1 MQLTSNQPNG
11 RRSFLK
17 LASAAG
23 AVVTAASAGLIRP
36 ARAAIGAA
44 WPKDA
49 FNTEGMDQAMQTALG
64 TTDLKDGHVTL
75 DAPTIAEN
83 GAVVP
88 ITISSDR
95 DDVESMHVFVEENP
109 APYVA
114 RFHLDKAPRKEV
126 STRIKM
132 GQTSNVIVVAQT
144 SDGTAYQ
151 SRKEVRVT
159 IGGCGG

>member
-1 MQLTSNQPNG
+1 MQFTSNQPNG

-36 ARAAIGAA
+36 VRAALGDP
-44 WPKDA
+44 WPKEA
-49 FNTEGMDQAMQTALG
+49 FNTEGLDAAFKEALG
-64 TTDLKDGHVTL
+64 TTDLKDGHVSL
-75 DAPTIAEN
+75 DTPTIAEN

-88 ITISSDR
+88 ITLSSDR
-95 DDVESMHVFVEENP
+95 DDVESMHVFVEDNP

-114 RFHLDKAPRKEV
+114 RFHVEKAPKKEASV
-126 STRIKM
+126 RIKM
-132 GQTSNVIVVAQT
+132 GETSNVIAVAKT
-144 SDGTAYQ
+144 SDGTCYQ
-151 SRKEVRVT
+151 TRNEVRVT

>member
-1 MQLTSNQPNG
+1 MQFTSNQPNG

-23 AVVTAASAGLIRP
+23 AVVTAASAGLVRP
-36 ARAAIGAA
+36 VRAALGAA
-44 WPKDA
+44 WPKEA
-49 FNTEGMDQAMQTALG
+49 FNTEGMDQAMKTALG
-64 TTDLKDGHVTL
+64 TTNLQDGDVTL

-88 ITISSDR
+88 ITISSGRNDI
-95 DDVESMHVFVEENP
+95 ETMHVFVEENP

-114 RFHLDKAPRKEV
+114 RFHLDQSPRKEV

-132 GQTSNVIVVAQT
+132 GQTSNVIAVAQAK
-144 SDGTAYQ
+144 DGTAYQ
-151 SRKEVRVT
+151 TRKEVRVT